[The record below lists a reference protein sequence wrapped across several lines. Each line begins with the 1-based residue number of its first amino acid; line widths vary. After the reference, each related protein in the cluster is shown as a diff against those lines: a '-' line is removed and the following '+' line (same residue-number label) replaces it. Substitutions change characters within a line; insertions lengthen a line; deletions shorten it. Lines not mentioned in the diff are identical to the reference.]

1 MKEWMTIRDLGSYL
15 QLSENKI
22 RFFIKQKQI
31 PFHHK
36 HGILRFSREEIDE
49 WMKTPATKSA
59 GQLEDK
65 KDLYIYRDKPIK
77 EYSLTAT
84 KVLIGK
90 RPWERLPGFICN
102 FIERIN
108 DIRVLDNGRDFLHRK
123 EFSLF
128 SNKYSDYLNVCC
140 QLGLIDKRRGAGRG
154 KRYYPTIYSQ
164 KMREEDRNEQFKEI
178 ILDSVLAVVKRR
190 TETSPDERHAI
201 LLLWYILSI
210 RDKGQQP
217 NETHFRKNAGE
228 FSYYPSIRL
237 NFSKSLCDF
246 LFDNDRNK
254 EKHIL
259 HEWNRLIMDS
269 RSAASGKD
277 VREKPTLFD

>member
-1 MKEWMTIRDLGSYL
+1 MKDWMTIRDLHSYL
-15 QLSENKI
+15 QISENKI

-31 PFHHK
+31 PFHNK

-59 GQLEDK
+59 GQSEDK
-65 KDLYIYRDKPIK
+65 KDLYIYRDKPIR
-77 EYSLTAT
+77 EYALTAT
-84 KVLIGK
+84 KVLIGR
-90 RPWERLPGFICN
+90 RPWERLHGFIRN
-102 FIERIN
+102 FMERIN
-108 DIRVLDNGRDFLHRK
+108 DVRVHDNGRDFLHRK

-128 SNKYSDYLNVCC
+128 SNKYSDYLNVCF
-140 QLGLIDKRRGAGRG
+140 QLGLIDKRSGAGRE

-164 KMREEDRNEQFKEI
+164 EMAGKDGDAQSKRI
-178 ILDSVLAVVKRR
+178 ILDSVLAVVKKNS
-190 TETSPDERHAI
+190 ETSPDERHAI

-210 RDKGQQP
+210 RAKGLQA
-217 NETHFRKNAGE
+217 NEGHFRKSAGE

-254 EKHIL
+254 EKHFL
-259 HEWNRLIMDS
+259 SEWNRLIMDS
-269 RSAASGKD
+269 RKAAGGKH
-277 VREKPTLFD
+277 VREKLTLFD